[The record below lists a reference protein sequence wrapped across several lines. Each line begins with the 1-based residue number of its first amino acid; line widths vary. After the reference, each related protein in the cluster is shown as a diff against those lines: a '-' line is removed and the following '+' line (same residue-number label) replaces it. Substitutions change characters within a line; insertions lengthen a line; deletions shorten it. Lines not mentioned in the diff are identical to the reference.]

1 MHLAEDFLELAPVL
15 DGFFEFRVLL
25 GGESHG
31 YGFAFL
37 FAGPLVAGATGT
49 GAAVLDA
56 AVADPADGGQ
66 LALEAGVVAQEGR
79 CFHLNKSIAQ
89 SVKEEQ
95 YIYCSMLKAHTPFF
109 PAWRHRL
116 GPMGHRLQQLRAA
129 TLTQL
134 EQQFGGAVPAH
145 LLAQSD
151 EALNSRQRLFPLRR
165 TFWCFV
171 WQMLKPKTACREVV
185 RQLQALLRLQGRKSL
200 DANTSAY
207 CQARRRL
214 PTECLLAI
222 LKATAQGADQRALSH
237 SLCQGRPVK
246 VVDGSTATLPDTP
259 ANQRAFPQV
268 GNQKPGCGFPL
279 LKFVVLFSLASG
291 AILALA
297 KGNRFQGELR
307 LLRALWDELKSGDIL
322 LGDRGFSDYVTL
334 AVSIL
339 RDVDVL
345 ARLHHARLT
354 DFRKGQ
360 YLGPQDRLVT
370 WRKPKLKPPY
380 LKQREWKQLPETL
393 TVRILRFGVEMRGF
407 RPRQITLVTTLL
419 DPELYPKEELAALY
433 LKRWRLELCLRDL
446 KTTLGMEQLRCLSP
460 AMVEKELLV
469 YLIAHNFI
477 RWVMAQ
483 AATAHQVQ
491 LERISF
497 KGTVDAVRQFSHALA
512 QARNRRQRRALRDE
526 LLQVLASDLVPERPG
541 RREPRAVKRRPKP
554 FALLNRPRAEYVD
567 IPHRNTY
574 YLLAKYRKTP

>member
-1 MHLAEDFLELAPVL
+1 M
-15 DGFFEFRVLL
+15 
-25 GGESHG
+25 SHPQT
-31 YGFAFL
+31 
-37 FAGPLVAGATGT
+37 PL
-49 GAAVLDA
+49 
-56 AVADPADGGQ
+56 
-66 LALEAGVVAQEGR
+66 
-79 CFHLNKSIAQ
+79 
-89 SVKEEQ
+89 
-95 YIYCSMLKAHTPFF
+95 F

-116 GPMGHRLQQLRAA
+116 APMRRRLQQLRVA

-134 EQQFGGAVPAH
+134 EQQFGSAVPAY

-151 EALNSRQRLFPLRR
+151 ERLNSRERLFPLRR

-185 RQLQALLRLQGRKSL
+185 RQLQALLRLQGRNSL
-200 DANTSAY
+200 DENTSAY

-214 PTECLLAI
+214 PSECLQAI
-222 LKATAQGADQRALSH
+222 LKATGQTADQRAASN

-246 VVDGSTATLPDTP
+246 VVDGSTTSLPDTP
-259 ANQRAFPQV
+259 ANQRAYPQV

-322 LGDRGFSDYVTL
+322 LGDRGFSDYVSL

-339 RDVDVL
+339 REVDVL
-345 ARLHHARLT
+345 ARLHHARLA
-354 DFRKGQ
+354 DFRKGH

-370 WRKPKLKPPY
+370 WSKPKLKPPY

-393 TVRILRFGVEMRGF
+393 TVRIIRFGVEMRGF
-407 RPRQITLVTTLL
+407 RPRRIMLVTTLL
-419 DPELYPKEELAALY
+419 DPELYPKEELATLY

-477 RWVMAQ
+477 RWIMAE
-483 AATAHQVQ
+483 AATEHQVQ

-526 LLQVLASDLVPERPG
+526 LLQVLAADRLPERPG
-541 RREPRAVKRRPKP
+541 RCEPRAVKRRPKP

-574 YLLAKYRKTP
+574 YLRAKYRKTP